1 MIVGE
6 HVGSP
11 LRRQCRG
18 EPACSPRLN
27 YCERHQSAKL
37 KMYTFA
43 KLLSEHQ
50 RNNNS
55 TYEQLASDVGV
66 KRQTIMRWKT
76 GESLPSKRE
85 HILKLANALRLKP
98 RRRDELL
105 YAAQKKPENPD
116 FKSPPLPPKPLSN
129 EPLII
134 PVIARPIHHPRQFFG
149 RYAQLNRIFQAWNQS
164 ILQHPKRCGKT
175 SLLNYVKSIHYL
187 EQSVLRDGQRQ
198 DWLEPL
204 FDWVLI
210 DFDDVRTHK
219 PDSFLR
225 LILETLNIPAPDEHH
240 DFAKLTEIF
249 ENNLDRATVL
259 LIDQIEKGLQLPAL
273 DQPFWGNLRYLG
285 NHCNGKLG
293 FCVTSR
299 QSIDKLIKTAHQLG
313 KPSPFFNIF
322 GQIELGPLTE
332 QEARE
337 LLQYV
342 SLSQDDA
349 EWILEKSHYW
359 PVLLQVLCQIRLDSE
374 NDWKKVGLETIE
386 KDYKYLL

>member
-1 MIVGE
+1 VSALFNIKTVQ
-6 HVGSP
+6 SD
-11 LRRQCRG
+11 
-18 EPACSPRLN
+18 
-27 YCERHQSAKL
+27 CERHQSTL
-37 KMYTFA
+37 IQMYTFA

-50 RNNNS
+50 RDKNS
-55 TYEQLASDVGV
+55 TYDQLATEVGV
-66 KRQTIMRWKT
+66 TRVTIMRWTT

-85 HILKLANALRLKP
+85 PILKLANALRLKP

-116 FKSPPLPPKPLSN
+116 FKLLSLPPKPLPN
-129 EPLII
+129 EPII
-134 PVIARPIHHPRQFFG
+134 PVVARPIHHPRQFFG
-149 RYAQLNRIFQAWNQS
+149 RDAQLKRIFQAWNQS
-164 ILQHPKRCGKT
+164 ILQHIAVTGPKRCGKT

-187 EQSVLRDGQRQ
+187 DPSVLRDGQRH
-198 DWLEPL
+198 DWLEQL

-225 LILETLNIPAPDEHH
+225 LILETLNIPAPEHY
-240 DFAKLTEIF
+240 DFVKLTEIF

-259 LIDQIEKGLQLPAL
+259 LLDQIEKGLQLPEL
-273 DQPFWGNLRYLG
+273 NQVFWGNLRYLG
-285 NHCNGKLG
+285 NQCNGKLG

-299 QSIDKLIKTAHQLG
+299 QSIDQLIQMAHQVG

-322 GQIELGPLTE
+322 GQIELGPLTK
-332 QEARE
+332 QEGRE
-337 LLQYV
+337 LLSYV

-359 PVLLQVLCQIRLDSE
+359 PVLLQLLCQIRLNFGE
-374 NDWKKVGLETIE
+374 HQDWKNAGLETIE
-386 KDYKYLL
+386 KHYNYLL